1 MLSGQD
7 GVACPGRLD
16 HTRLHFKSRRG
27 SGRCRQAL
35 RLPGEPKPGPQAPC
49 GQLPLPGDPGQA
61 GRRAVPPPRLTV
73 PAAARVRASPRPRA
87 DCAYPQLYF
96 GRRPLAGADG
106 ARRVRSGWTPPSG
119 RVTQSPGVLS
129 GRVVPRAL
137 NLGANGAA
145 SVRRPRSDQ
154 FPPGRQPWLEPVTP
168 GPVAGRE
175 GAAARPLPDYETTP
189 TSERGTTPASGW
201 AGRGLRAR
209 PSRRSSARLSV
220 RPSVRP
226 SVHPSTPWSVLRA
239 AAAGA
244 GWAGVVLRLARLPLA
259 SAWAWVS
266 PTAPPGAVGRGPGGA
281 GATMP
286 RPAPL
291 GRPPGLAVSL
301 RNSPTACVSCCPG
314 SGAGRTERQP
324 VTGQADP
331 SGALWQ

>member
-168 GPVAGRE
+168 GPVAGRG

-220 RPSVRP
+220 RPSVRL
-226 SVHPSTPWSVLRA
+226 SI
-239 AAAGA
+239 
-244 GWAGVVLRLARLPLA
+244 
-259 SAWAWVS
+259 
-266 PTAPPGAVGRGPGGA
+266 
-281 GATMP
+281 
-286 RPAPL
+286 RP
-291 GRPPGLAVSL
+291 PPGLCCARPRQGRGGRGSFSG
-301 RNSPTACVSCCPG
+301 SPGCPLLPPGPGFPRPLLPGPWGGGREVPGPRCPARPPSVGLPGWPFLCVTPPQLAFPAAQG
-314 SGAGRTERQP
+314 RGQGAQNDSR
-324 VTGQADP
+324 
-331 SGALWQ
+331 

>member
-168 GPVAGRE
+168 GPVAGRG

-220 RPSVRP
+220 RPSVCP
-226 SVHPSTPWSVLRA
+226 SVHPLVCA
-239 AAAGA
+239 ARGRGRGGVGGGRSPARQAAPCFRLGLGFPDRSSRGRGAGA
-244 GWAGVVLRLARLPLA
+244 GRCRGHD
-259 SAWAWVS
+259 
-266 PTAPPGAVGRGPGGA
+266 APPGP
-281 GATMP
+281 P
-286 RPAPL
+286 RSAS
-291 GRPPGLAVSL
+291 R
-301 RNSPTACVSCCPG
+301 
-314 SGAGRTERQP
+314 AGRFF
-324 VTGQADP
+324 A
-331 SGALWQ
+331 